1 MDIAQYLLLFLPGMV
16 MFTWLSWEFAAESW
30 DLQGRADDD
39 VAAAGVLVQDGD
51 PGELGADAAAG
62 HLPRCSSASRRC
74 APASTTAIRSRRM
87 SWCDG
92 AAMRRAERADEPRSP
107 RAWCC
112 SALLFVVILG
122 GFPISFTL
130 IFLGMVFGYF
140 GLGNRVFYLMTYQV
154 FDTMMDTVLAAVALF
169 TFMGYVLESAG
180 LMTRLFR
187 AVQLMFGRVHGA
199 LFIATIFTA
208 TLFAAATG
216 IVGASVTIIALMA
229 APAMLRSKYDVR
241 MSAGTICA
249 GGTLGILIPPSVML
263 VVMGPV
269 CSVSVARLY
278 AGALL
283 PGLLLAFMYVI
294 YTMVRVW
301 LNPKL
306 GPPLSGGRAAMSRSR
321 ASCASFFFGLLPPL
335 ALIIATLGSIVTGWA
350 TPTEGAAL
358 GCVGALLVTRGA
370 SQAELADV
378 QGLGVPHRANHQHG
392 DDPADGVD
400 ISGLG
405 VLRARH
411 ARPSS
416 PIRWWPGTFRRNLL
430 ILAILVLCFILGWPL
445 EWVPIVVI
453 IVPIFL
459 PLLKR

>member
-1 MDIAQYLLLFLPGMV
+1 MSHEVLGLVLL
-16 MFTWLSWEFAAESW
+16 
-30 DLQGRADDD
+30 
-39 VAAAGVLVQDGD
+39 GVLF
-51 PGELGADAAAG
+51 
-62 HLPRCSSASRRC
+62 
-74 APASTTAIRSRRM
+74 I
-87 SWCDG
+87 
-92 AAMRRAERADEPRSP
+92 
-107 RAWCC
+107 
-112 SALLFVVILG
+112 VILG

-169 TFMGYVLESAG
+169 TFMGYLLESAG

-187 AVQLMFGRVHGA
+187 AVQLMFGRAHGA

-269 CSVSVARLY
+269 LSVSVARLY

-283 PGLLLAFMYVI
+283 PGLLLAFMYVT

-301 LNPKL
+301 FNPKL
-306 GPPLSGGRAAMSRSR
+306 GPPLPAEELDIPFRRVLRELFWGCYRRSR
-321 ASCASFFFGLLPPL
+321 
-335 ALIIATLGSIVTGWA
+335 
-350 TPTEGAAL
+350 
-358 GCVGALLVTRGA
+358 
-370 SQAELADV
+370 
-378 QGLGVPHRANHQHG
+378 
-392 DDPADGVD
+392 
-400 ISGLG
+400 
-405 VLRARH
+405 
-411 ARPSS
+411 
-416 PIRWWPGTFRRNLL
+416 
-430 ILAILVLCFILGWPL
+430 
-445 EWVPIVVI
+445 
-453 IVPIFL
+453 
-459 PLLKR
+459 